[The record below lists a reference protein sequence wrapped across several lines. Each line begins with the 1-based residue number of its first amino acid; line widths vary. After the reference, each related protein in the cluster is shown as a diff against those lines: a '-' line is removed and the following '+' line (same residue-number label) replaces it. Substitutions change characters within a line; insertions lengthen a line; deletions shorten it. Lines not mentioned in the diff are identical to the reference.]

1 MMEWVKE
8 IGGGLSAVVIV
19 IQFTVI
25 GVLFRQLLKSQQE
38 KFDAVVELGKESR
51 EREAL
56 GNQTLHEVKTAV
68 NLNTEVMR
76 QFMQERRD
84 RK

>member
-8 IGGGLSAVVIV
+8 IGGGLPAVIIV